1 MEWTVPDLVNDVFRG
16 DTALEMQRPFLLSF
30 PKKHPPQPG
39 PVSPPA
45 GGPTA
50 GEGSIEGTV
59 NLLGGLPQDW
69 GSCAE
74 QGMTGRICQR
84 LGNEDGVG
92 FAPSENRD

>member
-1 MEWTVPDLVNDVFRG
+1 MSSEG
-16 DTALEMQRPFLLSF
+16 YDTRNA
-30 PKKHPPQPG
+30 KTIPP
-39 PVSPPA
+39 
-45 GGPTA
+45 
-50 GEGSIEGTV
+50 ELSIEGTV